1 MSKKLDDIITKALE
15 NIEKDREV
23 TRDLLNDAINY
34 SSKDESRHRD
44 IGMTLAKYVEVL
56 QRSNEQMVKVA
67 SLVQKDEKTAEGL
80 SDADME
86 NIFSMIDKEKNDEV
100 Q

>member
-23 TRDLLNDAINY
+23 TRDLLNDAISY
-34 SSKDESRHRD
+34 LSKDESRHRD

-67 SLVQKDEKTAEGL
+67 SLVQKEEKTAEGL
-80 SDADME
+80 SEADME
-86 NIFSMIDKEKNDEV
+86 NIFSMIDKEKEE
-100 Q
+100 

>member
-1 MSKKLDDIITKALE
+1 MSKKLDDIINKALN

-23 TRDLLNDAINY
+23 TRDLLNDAISY
-34 SSKDESRHRD
+34 LSKDESRHRD

-67 SLVQKDEKTAEGL
+67 SLVQKEEKTSDGL
-80 SDADME
+80 SEADME
-86 NIFSMIDKEKNDEV
+86 NIFSMIDKEKEGDR
-100 Q
+100 

>member
-34 SSKDESRHRD
+34 LSKDESRHRD

>member
-34 SSKDESRHRD
+34 LSKDESRHRD

-56 QRSNEQMVKVA
+56 QRSIEQMVKVA
-67 SLVQKDEKTAEGL
+67 SLVQKDEKTTEGL
-80 SDADME
+80 SEADME
-86 NIFSMIDKEKNDEV
+86 NIFSMIDKENE
-100 Q
+100 

>member
-1 MSKKLDDIITKALE
+1 MSKKLDDIIKQALE

-34 SSKDESRHRD
+34 LSKDESRHRD

-67 SLVQKDEKTAEGL
+67 SLVQKNEKTAEGL
-80 SDADME
+80 SEADME
-86 NIFSMIDKEKNDEV
+86 NIFSMIDKEKDDGV

>member
-1 MSKKLDDIITKALE
+1 MSKKLDDIVKKALE
-15 NIEKDREV
+15 NIESDREI
-23 TRDLLNDAINY
+23 TRDLLNDAIGY
-34 SSKDESRHRD
+34 LSKDESRHRD

-67 SLVQKDEKTAEGL
+67 SLVQKEEKKAEGL
-80 SDADME
+80 SEKDME
-86 NIFSMIDKEKNDEV
+86 DIFSMIDKEKE

>member
-1 MSKKLDDIITKALE
+1 MSKKLDDIISKALE

-23 TRDLLNDAINY
+23 TRDLLNDAITY
-34 SSKDESRHRD
+34 LSKDESRHRD

-67 SLVQKDEKTAEGL
+67 SLVQKEEKTADGL
-80 SDADME
+80 SEADME
-86 NIFSMIDKEKNDEV
+86 NIFSMIDKEKEDDG
-100 Q
+100 

>member
-1 MSKKLDDIITKALE
+1 MSKKLDDIIIKALE

-34 SSKDESRHRD
+34 LSKDESRHRD

-67 SLVQKDEKTAEGL
+67 SLVQKEEKTSEGL

-86 NIFSMIDKEKNDEV
+86 NIFSMIDKEKDDGV
-100 Q
+100 

>member
-1 MSKKLDDIITKALE
+1 MSKKLDDIISKALE

-23 TRDLLNDAINY
+23 TRDLLNDAITY
-34 SSKDESRHRD
+34 LSKDESRHRD

-67 SLVQKDEKTAEGL
+67 SLVQKEEKTTEGL
-80 SDADME
+80 SEADME
-86 NIFSMIDKEKNDEV
+86 NIFSMIDKEKEDDR
-100 Q
+100 

>member
-1 MSKKLDDIITKALE
+1 MSKKLDDIIKKALE

-23 TRDLLNDAINY
+23 TRDLLNDAITY
-34 SSKDESRHRD
+34 LSKDESRHRD

-67 SLVQKDEKTAEGL
+67 SLVQKEEKTAEGL
-80 SDADME
+80 SDKDME
-86 NIFSMIDKEKNDEV
+86 DIFSMIEKEKK
-100 Q
+100 

>member
-1 MSKKLDDIITKALE
+1 MSKKLDDIIKKALE
-15 NIEKDREV
+15 NIESDREV
-23 TRDLLNDAINY
+23 TRDLLNDAITY
-34 SSKDESRHRD
+34 LSKDESRHRD

-67 SLVQKDEKTAEGL
+67 SLVQKDEKTSEGL
-80 SDADME
+80 SEADME
-86 NIFSMIDKEKNDEV
+86 NIFSMIDKEKDDGV

>member
-1 MSKKLDDIITKALE
+1 MSKKLDDIINKALN

-23 TRDLLNDAINY
+23 TRDLLNDAISY
-34 SSKDESRHRD
+34 LSKDESRHRD

-67 SLVQKDEKTAEGL
+67 SLVQKEEKTSDGL
-80 SDADME
+80 SEADME
-86 NIFSMIDKEKNDEV
+86 NILSMIDKEKEGDR
-100 Q
+100 

>member
-1 MSKKLDDIITKALE
+1 MSKKLDDIIEKALE
-15 NIEKDREV
+15 NIESDREV
-23 TRDLLNDAINY
+23 TRDLLNDAITY
-34 SSKDESRHRD
+34 LSKDESRHRD

-67 SLVQKDEKTAEGL
+67 SLVQKEEKTTEGL
-80 SDADME
+80 SEADME
-86 NIFSMIDKEKNDEV
+86 NIFSMIDKEKDNGM

>member
-1 MSKKLDDIITKALE
+1 MSKKLDDIISKALE

-23 TRDLLNDAINY
+23 TRDLLNDAITY
-34 SSKDESRHRD
+34 LSKDESRHRD

-67 SLVQKDEKTAEGL
+67 SLVQKEEKTTDGL
-80 SDADME
+80 SEADME
-86 NIFSMIDKEKNDEV
+86 NIFSMIDKEKEDGD
-100 Q
+100 